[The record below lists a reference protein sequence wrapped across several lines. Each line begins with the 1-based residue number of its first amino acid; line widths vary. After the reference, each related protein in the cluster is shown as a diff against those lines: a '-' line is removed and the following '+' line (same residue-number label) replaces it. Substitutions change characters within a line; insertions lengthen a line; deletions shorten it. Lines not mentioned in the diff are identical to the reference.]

1 MVMES
6 PSPFAP
12 ALPPVHCA
20 MIASARRATENPAAA
35 ASGLLTRI
43 GVFLLFMVSLV
54 APILAGQTIYIL
66 LPVGAALLL
75 TGATVSPDTGEK
87 TKSLRELLAKP
98 PVLGALFIVALTG
111 LSLSWTP
118 FASQSIERFLKDSA
132 TLALVAIAA
141 GFLPP
146 RTRTCNLNLLPMGV
160 AAAAVSLAAA
170 GAVSFYAHRQLTLE
184 EIVDGNALA
193 RSGVG
198 LALLMWPAAGALA
211 VRGRWYLAAAL
222 TIVSAA
228 AVLLSGAPNVAPAL
242 LCGAAVFA
250 VSFGRA
256 RRVSGLLGSIAAAV
270 IALAPILAL
279 LTHFALGARTPDFA
293 RPLEVW
299 GQMIANDGARSLI
312 GHGFGSAF
320 YGLFGGYLDP
330 RTPRSLVFQIWFDL
344 GALGAAAFAAMAAK
358 AFSRIG
364 LLRPALSPFLLAGL
378 GAGLMICLLGPAAE
392 QLWAFTLAGLD
403 AIAYVLVIRGQFR
416 KKRPRLP
423 SNWGAAAVEE

>member
-312 GHGFGSAF
+312 
-320 YGLFGGYLDP
+320 
-330 RTPRSLVFQIWFDL
+330 V
-344 GALGAAAFAAMAAK
+344 K
-358 AFSRIG
+358 
-364 LLRPALSPFLLAGL
+364 
-378 GAGLMICLLGPAAE
+378 
-392 QLWAFTLAGLD
+392 
-403 AIAYVLVIRGQFR
+403 
-416 KKRPRLP
+416 
-423 SNWGAAAVEE
+423 